1 MSRLKVLAFAWAP
14 ALAVVM
20 VVAPRPGRADVTIQ
34 EQTSFDFSVIQAH
47 GSNTEYTTAD
57 KQRRDTE
64 LSCEG
69 FMSLLCAN
77 AQSGNIIRLD
87 REVQWQLEPKKKEYR
102 ETPFLTAAQRQ
113 AALQQAQAEMDKMKQ
128 CPAVQQK
135 GSQAPDTSKC
145 EMSPPKFDIKQPGTH
160 ATIAGHDSQ
169 LTQLA
174 LTQSCTNKQTGD
186 SCDFLFMFDSW
197 LTQDQI
203 AGLEDRKAFALAYA
217 QKLGLDEHGGAGVAI
232 PAQMRQFIA
241 PYAEAMK
248 QLGGKATDIKGY
260 PLKTTVRIAFGGEH
274 CAAAKNSQSSG
285 GFGNGNGNTNSN
297 VVGDASQAGAS
308 AGTGAAAGAAGSS
321 AGSAAANAAGN
332 GAGGSVLGSAASAF
346 SNKLV
351 SGLFA
356 KKNNTSTSGA
366 SGTSTATAGGASA
379 LPPGMTQ
386 AGSFTTE
393 TTSITQGPIP
403 GSQFDIPAGWKLDQP
418 PPSKAHEFTCPK
430 AGT

>member
-1 MSRLKVLAFAWAP
+1 MSRLKVLALAWAP
-14 ALAVVM
+14 TLLAVVM
-20 VVAPRPGRADVTIQ
+20 VVAPRAGRADVTIQ

-47 GSNTEYTTAD
+47 GSNTEYTSAD

-64 LSCEG
+64 LNCEG
-69 FMSLLCAN
+69 FMSLVCGN
-77 AQSGNIIRLD
+77 AQTGNIIRLD
-87 REVQWQLEPKKKEYR
+87 RGVQWQLEPKKKEYR

-145 EMSPPKFDIKQPGTH
+145 EMSPPKFDLKQPGTH

-186 SCDFLFMFDSW
+186 TCDFLFMFDSW

-203 AGLEDRKAFALAYA
+203 AGLEDRRAFALAYA
-217 QKLGLDEHGGAGVAI
+217 QKLGLDEHGAGVAI

-248 QLGGKATDIKGY
+248 QLGSKVTDIKGY

-285 GFGNGNGNTNSN
+285 GFGNGNNNSS

-332 GAGGSVLGSAASAF
+332 GSGGSVLGSAASAF

-366 SGTSTATAGGASA
+366 SGTSTTTAGGASA

-386 AGSFTTE
+386 AAVFTTE
-393 TTSITQGPIP
+393 TTVITQGPIA

-418 PPSKAHEFTCPK
+418 PPTKAHEFTCPK
-430 AGT
+430 SGS